1 MEQINLDALSTE
13 IVNTDY
19 YKRLQKSLR
28 KKHLKN
34 IESKKE
40 TSIKQSS
47 NKLSEIA
54 KTKTQKNEKPTLDD
68 LHFKDEVI
76 LSKKETS
83 PSKKDI
89 YLKKTNSEHLQ
100 KEQDKIKYNAKDI
113 LRSLGYKID
122 FHAKKEE
129 LKEMYKFNIQES
141 KSHNIFA
148 SRFASFKVG
157 IVNQLLSAIG
167 VPVEEL
173 NKLKKECQAE
183 LINQNCTEM
192 AENVYNIE
200 LNEIINGRGKKSR
213 HYTTMFIN
221 IQRQLMTQMNNVGKT
236 GFWSKQ
242 KIYEEKINQCEK
254 IKQEFKEEMQ
264 HLEYLLGYIKQK
276 KARK

>member
-1 MEQINLDALSTE
+1 MEQINLDALSNE

-34 IESKKE
+34 IEAKKE
-40 TSIKQSS
+40 TNLQQTQANQTSTPTNKADKKQ
-47 NKLSEIA
+47 
-54 KTKTQKNEKPTLDD
+54 KPTLDD

-76 LSKKETS
+76 LSKKEKS
-83 PSKKDI
+83 LSKKDA
-89 YLKKTNSEHLQ
+89 YLKNTDPSKLQ
-100 KEQDKIKYNAKDI
+100 KEEEKIKYNAKDI

-148 SRFASFKVG
+148 SRFAKFKVG
-157 IVNQLLSAIG
+157 IVNQILSAIG
-167 VPVEEL
+167 VPIDEL
-173 NKLKKECQAE
+173 KKLKKECQDE
-183 LINQNCTEM
+183 LITQNHSEM
-192 AENVYNIE
+192 SENIYNIE

-213 HYTTMFIN
+213 HYTSMFTN
-221 IQRQLMTQMNNVGKT
+221 IQRQLITQMNNVGNI
-236 GFWSKQ
+236 GFWSKD
-242 KIYEEKINQCEK
+242 KLYEEKIKQCEK

-264 HLEYLLGYIKQK
+264 HLDYLLRYINQK
-276 KARK
+276 KAK